1 RAIHRTVLSATGDR
15 SACSRIAPSIFQG
28 ARFSVHAM
36 AMFVYVFLQIPGQI
50 ADFVLLSFLRLANDV
65 ASTT

>member
-1 RAIHRTVLSATGDR
+1 MLQNRAIYFR
-15 SACSRIAPSIFQG
+15 G
-28 ARFSVHAM
+28 ARFSVHAV

-50 ADFVLLSFLRLANDV
+50 ADFDLLYFLRLANDA